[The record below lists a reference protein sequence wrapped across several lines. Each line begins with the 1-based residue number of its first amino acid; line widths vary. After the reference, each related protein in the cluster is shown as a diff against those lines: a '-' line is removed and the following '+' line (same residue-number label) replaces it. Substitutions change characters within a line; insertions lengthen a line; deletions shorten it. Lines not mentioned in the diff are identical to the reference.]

1 MTSLPITQLT
11 PTEALQQAI
20 QASQLLLK
28 ELGSFDELKTDEETK
43 QLNQLANL
51 RDQLM
56 KQVFANAWSQ
66 QQVSEHNSALQTLEA
81 LNSQLIK
88 QASNTRSDLHQQRVD
103 NQQGRKA
110 VSAYGKSKG
119 QFLR

>member
-56 KQVFANAWSQ
+56 KQVFAKAWSQ
-66 QQVSEHNSALQTLEA
+66 QQVSEHNSALQTLEE
-81 LNSQLIK
+81 LNKKLIK